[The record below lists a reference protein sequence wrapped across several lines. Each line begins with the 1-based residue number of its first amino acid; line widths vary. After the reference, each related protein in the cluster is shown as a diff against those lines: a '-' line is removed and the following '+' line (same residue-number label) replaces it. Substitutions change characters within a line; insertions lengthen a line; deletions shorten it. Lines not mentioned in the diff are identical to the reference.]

1 MFLRHVLSGVFV
13 SALLCLLVL
22 NPVVSFSETEVEKK
36 SETEKK
42 DEVNP
47 LVKVIEKTLGKKV
60 NVIHIDNAEE
70 SRISGLKQIR
80 VWVESVYGETPIL
93 FYITNDSKMY
103 IAGSIFDSE
112 GNNLTRIDVGETKP
126 KVIKESEMELN
137 DDYRI
142 GPKDAKVRA
151 VLWIGSDPF
160 SKIIFDTFYSL
171 YEKNK
176 DKMSIYIKFYPRSE
190 RDVDKISLLTCV
202 KGDDAIELYKNIL
215 NAVPGWGSNDD
226 IEAFKEKH
234 GLKDKACNKE
244 LIKNDLKLSIN
255 LKLPRHPVAII
266 NGTLLI
272 EEHSKANIS
281 KLSGVELK

>member
-1 MFLRHVLSGVFV
+1 MSRHSLFCVSIFV
-13 SALLCLLVL
+13 MLCLSLL
-22 NPVVSFSETEVEKK
+22 NPVAGFSEVEKK

-47 LVKVIEKTLGKKV
+47 LVKIIEKTLGKKTSV
-60 NVIHIDNAEE
+60 VRIDNAEE

-93 FYITNDSKMY
+93 FYVTNDGKMY
-103 IAGSIFDSE
+103 IAGSIFDPE
-112 GNNLTRIDVGETKP
+112 GNNLTRIDVGKTKP
-126 KVIKESEMELN
+126 KVVKESEMELN

-151 VLWIGSDPF
+151 VLWIGVDPF

-176 DKMSIYIKFYPRSE
+176 DKMSLYIKFYPRSE
-190 RDVDKISLLTCV
+190 RDVDKMSLLTCV
-202 KGDDAIELYKNIL
+202 KGDKAIELYKNLL
-215 NAVPGWGSNDD
+215 NAAPGWGSDDD

-234 GLKDKACNKE
+234 GLKGQECNKE
-244 LIKNDLKLSIN
+244 IIRKDLKLSIT
-255 LKLPRHPVAII
+255 LKLPQYPIVFI
-266 NGTLLI
+266 NGTMLI
-272 EEHSKANIS
+272 EEHSKENIS
-281 KLSGVELK
+281 KLSGVELN